1 MELNSP
7 EELSKPIQNARLKV
21 ILPARKETGEYLD
34 TDCISLE
41 MGSAPG
47 RPSFFDILSLPGLWA
62 AWAPAS
68 NASSKVDSCSWL
80 GPSKLVK
87 DQPDDSLHHRRAQ
100 SERRGETNISCKP
113 SAS

>member
-7 EELSKPIQNARLKV
+7 EELSKPIQNACLKV

-47 RPSFFDILSLPGLWA
+47 RHSFFDILSLPGLWA

-80 GPSKLVK
+80 GQALFGLEDTVENQIGIVFPYKS
-87 DQPDDSLHHRRAQ
+87 SQ
-100 SERRGETNISCKP
+100 SRRGDRH
-113 SAS
+113 